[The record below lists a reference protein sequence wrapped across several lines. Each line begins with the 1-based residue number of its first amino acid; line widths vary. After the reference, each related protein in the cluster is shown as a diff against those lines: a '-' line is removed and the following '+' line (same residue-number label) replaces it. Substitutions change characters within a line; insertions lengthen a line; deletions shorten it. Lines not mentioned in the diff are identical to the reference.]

1 MDSDLAAADR
11 RHENYPL
18 RTEKWERF
26 QALKKYW
33 DLYLIMLPGLAYFII
48 FKYVPMGGI
57 IVAFQDFSAFAGIR
71 GSEWV
76 GLAHFKNMFT
86 DSEFYTVFKNTLL
99 ISLYKLIWGF
109 PGPIILA
116 LMLNEVR
123 HMLYKRG
130 VQTLVYLPHFLS
142 WVIIGGILINVLSPA
157 TGIVN
162 QFLGMLGLEPVFF
175 LGSQEWFR
183 TVLVVSDIWK
193 EAGWGAI
200 IYLAALASIDPQIYE
215 AAVVD
220 GAGKWKQLIHV
231 TLPSLLG
238 TIVILFVLRLGSV
251 LDVGFEQIFVLY
263 NPLVYNVADVIET
276 YVYRTGITQ
285 GQFSFTTAVGLFKS
299 VISLILV
306 VLANKAARK
315 LGQDSLW

>member
-11 RHENYPL
+11 RPENH
-18 RTEKWERF
+18 TVKWERF

-142 WVIIGGILINVLSPA
+142 WVIIGGILVNVLSPA

-162 QFLGMLGLEPVFF
+162 QFLGMLGFEPVFF

-220 GAGKWKQLIHV
+220 GASKWKQLIHV
-231 TLPSLLG
+231 TLPSLTG